1 MPSIR
6 RQQMSDTIIPGN
18 LPAHRTAVTGAL
30 LVGMLFLL
38 CWLAALAGLEFTH
51 QFLQLFTPDT
61 VGTPGAFTMGILCA
75 LLGGA
80 VGGALLAFLWNG
92 VGRLGIR

>member
-1 MPSIR
+1 MR
-6 RQQMSDTIIPGN
+6 DTILSGD
-18 LPAHRTAVTGAL
+18 LPLHRTAVTGAL
-30 LVGMLFLL
+30 LVAMVFLL
-38 CWLAALAGLEFTH
+38 CWVAALALLPYTH

-61 VGTPGAFTMGILCA
+61 VETPGAFTMGILCA